1 MLHITP
7 AERAAL
13 QLLADGKTTNE
24 IARRLRIAEPAVGT
38 QLAALYARMGV
49 VTEAEAIATASRRG
63 LLGIANRGEPRRSS
77 SLQVANHSSAIRGD

>member
-49 VTEAEAIATASRRG
+49 VTQAEAIATASRRG
-63 LLGIANRGEPRRSS
+63 LLGIASHGEPGRSS
-77 SLQVANHSSAIRGD
+77 SPRAVRHSSVFAAD

>member
-13 QLLADGKTTNE
+13 QLLADGKTTGE
-24 IARRLRIAEPAVGT
+24 IARRLRIAEAAVGT

-49 VTEAEAIATASRRG
+49 VSRAEAIATASRRG
-63 LLGIANRGEPRRSS
+63 LLGMANYGEPRGSS
-77 SLQVANHSSAIRGD
+77 SVQAAPSLIRIRG